1 MAVQM
6 NKANSAWTPRP
17 SKPGVKDFEKYYVNY
32 EIKDVVKKVGE
43 GEDDYVLEK
52 KKIIHKDLIKGVIDS
67 HSDEVGVYKL
77 IERAM
82 LTGDYSLLKG
92 AQAHVSDS
100 VLDITGSPT
109 DLADGL
115 HQRVAQEQAYAALP
129 ASLTKGRTLEQFI
142 NTITQEEFD
151 AFIKGLVP
159 EKKGDNE

>member
-1 MAVQM
+1 MALQM

-17 SKPGVKDFEKYYVNY
+17 SKPGVKGFDKYYVNY
-32 EIKDVVKKVGE
+32 EVKTIVKKVGE
-43 GEDDYVLEK
+43 GEDDYVLEN
-52 KKIIHKDLIKGVIDS
+52 KKIIHKDLIKGVVDS
-67 HSDEVGVYKL
+67 HADEVGVYKL

-82 LTGDYSLLKG
+82 LTGDQSLLKG

-100 VLDITGSPT
+100 VLDITGAPS

-115 HQRVAQEQAYAALP
+115 HQRAAQEKAYAALP

-151 AFIKGLVP
+151 AFIKGLIP
-159 EKKGDNE
+159 EEKGDN